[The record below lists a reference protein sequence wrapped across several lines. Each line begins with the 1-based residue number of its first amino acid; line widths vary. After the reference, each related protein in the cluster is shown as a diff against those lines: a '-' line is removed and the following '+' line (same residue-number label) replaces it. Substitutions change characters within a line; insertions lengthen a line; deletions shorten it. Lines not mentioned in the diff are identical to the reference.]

1 MSDSVFH
8 VAAEWDAEAG
18 VWTSSSNIP
27 GLVVEATSLAEFV
40 DLVSSLAPELLADN
54 LGLKGKVPLEISA
67 HGTIELAV
75 A

>member
-1 MSDSVFH
+1 MSDSVYH

-18 VWTSSSNIP
+18 VWTSTSNIP
-27 GLVVEATSLAEFV
+27 GLVVEATSLPEFM
-40 DLVSSLAPELLADN
+40 DLVSELAAELLSEN
-54 LGLKGKVPLEISA
+54 LGLKGKVPLEVRA